1 MCTISSQMSVLTA
14 FHCQKVKYCLPV
26 FTKSFMMWM
35 LKNGTRGT
43 VTVLNCG
50 GVQNFEFLES
60 GIIL

>member
-1 MCTISSQMSVLTA
+1 
-14 FHCQKVKYCLPV
+14 
-26 FTKSFMMWM
+26 MMWM